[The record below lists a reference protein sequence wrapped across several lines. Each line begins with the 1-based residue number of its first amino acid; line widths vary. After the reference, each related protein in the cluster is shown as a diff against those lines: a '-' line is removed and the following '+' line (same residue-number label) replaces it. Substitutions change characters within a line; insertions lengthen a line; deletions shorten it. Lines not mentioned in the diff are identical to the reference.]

1 MAMPAGHSEPIL
13 LSSSPV
19 SVAVNEYVAARRLGL
34 SVDTLRRDRRLGHL
48 GIPFIKLGEGKRGL
62 VRYDLADLER
72 WVEVRKKVGRGT
84 ASQARPPVVEP
95 PIAAQPTEQL
105 ALPVEPETVREL
117 ELLAPR
123 RPSSARTPWEA
134 LAATALAEPE
144 DEPQEDPFA
153 VAGRAAPRRT
163 PGGYFGG

>member
-1 MAMPAGHSEPIL
+1 MATPDGGSERISGRSEPI
-13 LSSSPV
+13 SM
-19 SVAVNEYVAARRLGL
+19 AVTEYVAARRLGL

-105 ALPVEPETVREL
+105 PPPLPPPTL
-117 ELLAPR
+117 PQPTLL
-123 RPSSARTPWEA
+123 
-134 LAATALAEPE
+134 
-144 DEPQEDPFA
+144 
-153 VAGRAAPRRT
+153 
-163 PGGYFGG
+163 